1 MYVLGLWSWS
11 LLFSLVCDR
20 TDIKD
25 IISISS
31 PVHML
36 LLRVEKASSTWVNTM
51 ETVCR

>member
-11 LLFSLVCDR
+11 LLVYLVCGR
-20 TDIKD
+20 TDVRD

-36 LLRVEKASSTWVNTM
+36 LLRVEKASSTLGDTM